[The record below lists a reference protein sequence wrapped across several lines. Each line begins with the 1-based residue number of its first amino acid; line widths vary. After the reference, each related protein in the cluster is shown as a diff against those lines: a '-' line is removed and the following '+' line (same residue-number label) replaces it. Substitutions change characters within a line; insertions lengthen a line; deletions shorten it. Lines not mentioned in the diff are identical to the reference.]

1 MPRHLTTL
9 LIACSCLWLHAAASE
24 SDSEYLVRFGI
35 NSSRVDISYSDNAKA
50 LAGIIAGI
58 DSISPK
64 GGLHEA
70 KIILSGSAS
79 PDGPL
84 EFNRQLACKRLNSL
98 RQYISRNADMPE
110 SMIETR
116 IMVTDWEMLASMI
129 EKSDMPGKCEA
140 LAVIRNV
147 PEYTIDSAGRR
158 ISSRKNK
165 LIALNGGS
173 AWRYMMKHFF
183 ADLRHAFTVFVSRT
197 ETPDKLTASAGT
209 VVSANGPHGMTAVKA
224 TATEALT
231 PADTCAFSP
240 SERPYP
246 APAVIH
252 AADHGDKKPFH
263 MSVSTNMLYDALL
276 VPNAGVEFYL
286 GKGWSVAADW
296 MYGWWPRN
304 SRHRY
309 WRVYGGD
316 LTICVSTIP
325 STRPA
330 MRPTSI

>member
-1 MPRHLTTL
+1 
-9 LIACSCLWLHAAASE
+9 
-24 SDSEYLVRFGI
+24 
-35 NSSRVDISYSDNAKA
+35 
-50 LAGIIAGI
+50 
-58 DSISPK
+58 
-64 GGLHEA
+64 
-70 KIILSGSAS
+70 
-79 PDGPL
+79 
-84 EFNRQLACKRLNSL
+84 
-98 RQYISRNADMPE
+98 
-110 SMIETR
+110 
-116 IMVTDWEMLASMI
+116 
-129 EKSDMPGKCEA
+129 
-140 LAVIRNV
+140 
-147 PEYTIDSAGRR
+147 
-158 ISSRKNK
+158 
-165 LIALNGGS
+165 
-173 AWRYMMKHFF
+173 
-183 ADLRHAFTVFVSRT
+183 
-197 ETPDKLTASAGT
+197 
-209 VVSANGPHGMTAVKA
+209 MTAVKA

-240 SERPYP
+240 SERPDP

-296 MYGWWPRN
+296 MYGWWSRN